1 MKRSLAFLV
10 AGTVGAGVIAA
21 LAGWRGSFDSSP
33 KYPVIAEKPATRR
46 LATVHIIEEKR
57 RVYPYSIVS
66 GGARSVEEA
75 RRAMS
80 DPAVRDH
87 YAAFDLKNLKQ
98 VVLTADISG
107 YVSYRFGDK
116 IYWTSK
122 TVHLKAGETVFTD
135 GQHIARG
142 RCLNCYSTHP
152 MMPTRPHEPAE
163 VVMDT
168 SIEIPAIALTFPRLP
183 LEETPV
189 LPAPGGVTTA
199 SGGSAPGH
207 GGGGKFFPI
216 IPIIPPLHKHHPN
229 PPNIVP
235 PPTPPVSV
243 VPEPR
248 YGWIV
253 PGTLL
258 MLVLLGRTWSRRWL
272 TRPRLPKP

>member
-1 MKRSLAFLV
+1 MKRSLAFLL

-21 LAGWRGSFDSSP
+21 LASWHGSFDWPP
-33 KYPVIAEKPATRR
+33 KYPVVAEKPAIRGPTP
-46 LATVHIIEEKR
+46 VYIIEEKR
-57 RVYPYSIVS
+57 KVYPYSIIA
-66 GGARSVEEA
+66 GGARTVEEA

-87 YAAFDLKNLKQ
+87 YGAFDLKQLKQ
-98 VVLTADISG
+98 VVLTADMSG
-107 YVSYRFGDK
+107 YVSYRFGEK

-122 TVHLKAGETVFTD
+122 TVHLKAGETIYTD

-142 RCLNCYSTHP
+142 RCLNCYSAHP
-152 MMPTRPHEPAE
+152 MMPTRPHEPTE
-163 VVMDT
+163 VIMDT
-168 SIEIPAIALTFPRLP
+168 SVEVPIIAMTSPHLP
-183 LEETPV
+183 LEEAPV
-189 LPAPGGVTTA
+189 LPAPDGVTTA

-216 IPIIPPLHKHHPN
+216 IPIIPPLHKRHPN

-235 PPTPPVSV
+235 PTPPPTTA

-253 PGTLL
+253 AGAVL
-258 MLVLLGRTWSRRWL
+258 MLVFLGRSWKRRRL
-272 TRPRLPKP
+272 TRCGSTL